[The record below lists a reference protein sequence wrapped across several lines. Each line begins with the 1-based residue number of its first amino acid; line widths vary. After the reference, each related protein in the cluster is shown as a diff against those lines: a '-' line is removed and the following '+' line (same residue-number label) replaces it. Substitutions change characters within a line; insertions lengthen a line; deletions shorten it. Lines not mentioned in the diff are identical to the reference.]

1 MLGIGLAILSAIL
14 SALAV
19 VLVAGRAKESNV
31 LNISTI
37 VTITSLVVMLPFAVM
52 LTDFSTVSIEA
63 ILLFAASGVLA
74 PGLTRLFYYSGLKKL
89 GSSVNSSVFS
99 FYPIYGAFLAALF
112 LNEVLTVG
120 NWLGIGTIISGVI
133 IIQMSC
139 KGNTCAN
146 SSLKEW
152 SFPIMGGIIFAV
164 SAVLTKTALTL
175 FNAPFLGVTIAHIFA
190 LTPYIAFLFFNKK
203 SRNEFS
209 VRQNF
214 GFFWFAGI
222 GLALSWIFAFLALSF
237 ESVTVVVPLRS
248 TESLFIAFF
257 AFFFLK
263 QQEPLSLKLISG
275 VLMVVLGVFLV
286 IV

>member
-1 MLGIGLAILSAIL
+1 MLGIGLAIFSAIL
-14 SALAV
+14 SAVAV
-19 VLVAGRAKESNV
+19 VLVARNTKKASV
-31 LNISTI
+31 LNISII
-37 VTITSLVVMLPFAVM
+37 VTVTSLAVILPPAVV
-52 LTDFSTVSIEA
+52 LTDFSAVPIEA
-63 ILLFAASGVLA
+63 VLLFALSGLLA

-99 FYPIYGAFLAALF
+99 FYPIYGAILAALF

-133 IIQMSC
+133 IIQMGC
-139 KGNTCAN
+139 RGNTCAN

-164 SAVLTKTALTL
+164 SAVLIKAALNL
-175 FNAPFLGVTIAHIFA
+175 FNAPFLGVTITHIFA
-190 LTPYIAFLFFNKK
+190 LIPYLTFLFLNKK
-203 SRNEFS
+203 SRTEFS
-209 VRQNF
+209 LRQNL
-214 GFFWFAGI
+214 GLFWLAGI

-237 ESVTVVVPLRS
+237 ESVAVVVPLRS

-257 AFFFLK
+257 ALFFLK

-275 VLMVVLGVFLV
+275 VLIVVLGVILV
-286 IV
+286 IL